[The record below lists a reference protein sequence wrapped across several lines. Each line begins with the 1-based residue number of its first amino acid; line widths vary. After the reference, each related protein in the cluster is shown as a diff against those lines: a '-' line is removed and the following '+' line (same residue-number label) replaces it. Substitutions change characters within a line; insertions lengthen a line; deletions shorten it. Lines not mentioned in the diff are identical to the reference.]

1 MCERGQVFRD
11 PTVVD
16 PAVEE
21 DQDVVAEAA
30 RVDTPG
36 TEKDDAIRLTHMRK
50 VYRNKK
56 VRLHGRWFDT
66 RSGGCVMLLTS

>member
-11 PTVVD
+11 PAVVD

-21 DQDVVAEAA
+21 DQDVAAEAA

-56 VRLHGRWFDT
+56 VRDGRWLGT
-66 RSGGCVMLLTS
+66 RSGVCV